1 MYYTQFD
8 GVIDMGRRVRHGS
21 GCMSLEPLYRTIG
34 SVIRAKRRQRDWS
47 QEVLAEKLKISRGTL
62 ANIEAG
68 RQRVL
73 VHQLYAI
80 AAAFELKPAELL
92 PAPVT
97 VTGTPEAFPLPEGLN
112 AQQKEQLARL
122 IQSANATSVDKGHE
136 KK

>member
-1 MYYTQFD
+1 
-8 GVIDMGRRVRHGS
+8 
-21 GCMSLEPLYRTIG
+21 MSLEPLYRSIG
-34 SVIRAKRRQRDWS
+34 GVIRAKRRQRDWS

-62 ANIEAG
+62 ANIESG

-80 AAAFELKPAELL
+80 AAALELKPADLL
-92 PAPVT
+92 PAPGP
-97 VTGTPEAFPLPEGLN
+97 VTGTPEAFPLPEHLN

-122 IQSANATSVDKGHE
+122 IQSANPASVDKGND

>member
-1 MYYTQFD
+1 
-8 GVIDMGRRVRHGS
+8 
-21 GCMSLEPLYRTIG
+21 MSLEPLYRSIG

-47 QEVLAEKLKISRGTL
+47 QEELAQKLTISRGTL

-68 RQRVL
+68 RQRIL

-80 AAAFELKPAELL
+80 AAALDLKPLELL
-92 PAPVT
+92 PAAANPI
-97 VTGTPEAFPLPEGLN
+97 TGTPEAFPLPENLN

-122 IQSANATSVDKGHE
+122 IQSADATHQIPDKVNE